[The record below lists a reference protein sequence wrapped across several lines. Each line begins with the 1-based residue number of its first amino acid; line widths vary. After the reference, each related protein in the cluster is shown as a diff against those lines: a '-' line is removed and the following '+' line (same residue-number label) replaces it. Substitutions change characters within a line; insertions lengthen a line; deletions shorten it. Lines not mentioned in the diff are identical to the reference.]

1 MNLIILSGFLGS
13 GKTSLLLAIAREFA
27 KRTNGKLAI
36 IENESGAVGVDN
48 IYLADQ
54 GLQVRE
60 LYAGCVCCSLRI
72 DLVTTLTELAKTYAP
87 DLVIVE
93 ASGVAAP
100 SIVRDAFAG
109 YSGRIDSIQT
119 LVVFD
124 LVRMQN
130 LKIMSMPFVN
140 GCIRAAD
147 LVLLNKA
154 DRVEASAIA
163 ATVAFVAD
171 VRPHLACQPVS
182 TLTGQN
188 IDMLCDRIFGFDS
201 FVTPV
206 RDTLVPPPAH
216 DHHLPSEKIGDPVA
230 ASLDAFLTI
239 APDADLG
246 KIGECA
252 ADLVAGIAR
261 DLVVQG
267 CSMVGHV
274 KAIIA
279 HDGRGTCLVSTVAA
293 DEVPSVR
300 NSLALPLVNPKIVIN
315 AILYGLSKECAQNIL
330 TRNIG
335 RCTAFAVR

>member
-13 GKTSLLLAIAREFA
+13 GKTSLLLCIAREFT
-27 KRTNGKLAI
+27 KRTNGRLAI
-36 IENESGAVGVDN
+36 IENESGAIGVDN
-48 IYLADQ
+48 IYLAAQ

-72 DLVTTLTELAKTYAP
+72 DLVTTLTELAKSYAP
-87 DLVIVE
+87 DLVVVE

-109 YSGRIDSIQT
+109 YSGTIDSMQT

-154 DRVEASAIA
+154 DCVEATAVA
-163 ATVAFVAD
+163 ATAAFVTG
-171 VRPHLACQPVS
+171 VRPQLECYAVS

-188 IDMLCDRIFGFDS
+188 IDLLCDRIFGFGLFLAPMRSDS
-201 FVTPV
+201 AAGVAP
-206 RDTLVPPPAH
+206 
-216 DHHLPSEKIGDPVA
+216 DHHSANEKIANPVA
-230 ASLDAFLTI
+230 AALEVRLSIDPDVDLTVI
-239 APDADLG
+239 A
-246 KIGECA
+246 KSV
-252 ADLVAGIAR
+252 ADLVAGITR
-261 DLVVQG
+261 DLVIEG

-279 HDGRGTCLVSTVAA
+279 HDGRGTCLVSAVVAGEA
-293 DEVPSVR
+293 PAVR
-300 NSLALPLVNPKIVIN
+300 NSLELPLVNPRIVIN
-315 AILYGLSKECAQNIL
+315 AILYGLSKEKAQSIL
-330 TRNIG
+330 TRNMS
-335 RCTAFAVR
+335 RCTVCAAH